1 MSVHESLE
9 QTFRPSFS
17 RSFRL
22 PWLSLA
28 WLKRYRALILPGL
41 ILGLIVLSGLFAPI
55 VAPYDPNAIDIGNA
69 LSAPSWQHWLG
80 TDQLGRDYFTRVL
93 YGGQTTLFLAGF
105 STIVVI
111 AIGLAIGL
119 ISGYVGGVTDT
130 VISTFLTVLLALP
143 NLLLTLAI
151 LGILG
156 PSNETLLIALIGAGW
171 VGHARVFRAAV
182 LSLREQVYVEAAQ
195 ALGFSPWRI
204 MFRQLLPNLLPTVV
218 VLATLDIG
226 AFLLLISSLSFLGLG
241 SQPPAADWGVMLS
254 DARPYFTQV
263 PMLVLAPGVLI
274 TLVVLTCN
282 LLGDAIR
289 DLVDFKR

>member
-9 QTFRPSFS
+9 QPFRPSFS

-69 LSAPSWQHWLG
+69 LSAPSWEHWLG

-119 ISGYVGGVTDT
+119 ISGYVGGADT

-171 VGHARVFRAAV
+171 VGHARVFRASV
-182 LSLREQVYVEAAQ
+182 LSLREQVYVESAK

-204 MFRQLLPNLLPTVV
+204 MFRHILPNLLPTVV

-263 PMLVLAPGVLI
+263 PMLVFAPGVLI